1 VKVTKIFSPPLAS
14 DFRLP
19 LSPCPSLALETLFY
33 QLERVK
39 GIEPLSKAWEAL
51 VLPLNYTRASGLRRP
66 ETQFAFFLQVVNA
79 YPRQP
84 QPAKGISFDASR
96 VTTKPTAETMVSIT
110 LKDFSVSFSVRP
122 LNRDTTQKP
131 LSFIQDE
138 EKAAKPI
145 DK

>member
-1 VKVTKIFSPPLAS
+1 
-14 DFRLP
+14 
-19 LSPCPSLALETLFY
+19 
-33 QLERVK
+33 
-39 GIEPLSKAWEAL
+39 
-51 VLPLNYTRASGLRRP
+51 
-66 ETQFAFFLQVVNA
+66 
-79 YPRQP
+79 
-84 QPAKGISFDASR
+84 
-96 VTTKPTAETMVSIT
+96 MVSIT